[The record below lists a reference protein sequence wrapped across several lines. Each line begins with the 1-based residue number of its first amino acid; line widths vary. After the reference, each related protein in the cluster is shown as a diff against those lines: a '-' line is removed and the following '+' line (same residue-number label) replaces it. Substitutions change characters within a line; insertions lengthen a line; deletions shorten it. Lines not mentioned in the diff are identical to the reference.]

1 MLRLVIANKVYS
13 SWSLRG
19 WLAVMQSGLPFEE
32 ILIPM
37 GTPEFEA
44 AQQDPAY
51 MPGGKVPALHEGDV
65 AVWESLA
72 IIDWLDARTGGTR
85 FWPQD
90 LAARAFALS
99 MASEMHAGF
108 TALRRDCPMNLRI
121 ALQNYP
127 LSAEVR
133 ADVARIDHLWA
144 TARTCYGAGGDY
156 LFGSFGAA
164 DIMFSAVATRFVSYG
179 IILPSAA
186 AQSYCATLV
195 AHPWMRA
202 WHEAALQE
210 PWRRAHTDALA
221 EQHQA

>member
-19 WLAVMQSGLPFEE
+19 WLAVLQSGLAFEE

-44 AQQDPAY
+44 AQQDPQM
-51 MPGGKVPALHEGDV
+51 MPAGQVPALHEGDV

-90 LAARAFALS
+90 LAARAYALS

-108 TALRRDCPMNLRI
+108 VALRRACPMNLRI
-121 ALQNYP
+121 RLENYAL
-127 LSAEVR
+127 SEEVM

-144 TARTCYGAGGDY
+144 TARSRFGEGGDY
-156 LFGSFGAA
+156 LFGDFGAA
-164 DIMFSAVATRFVSYG
+164 DIMYSAVATRFVSYG
-179 IILPSAA
+179 IKCPSPA
-186 AQSYCATLV
+186 AQRYCETLV
-195 AHPWMRA
+195 AHPWMRQ
-202 WHEAALQE
+202 WHDAALQE
-210 PWRRAHTDALA
+210 VWRRPHTDALA
-221 EQHQA
+221 EQK